1 MESDKRY
8 FIEGLFVIVFSIALA
23 CFFVWLARSGNKDD
37 VLYRIHFAE
46 SVSGLERGD
55 PVRFLGV
62 EVGMVKSMTIRP
74 DDPNRVEVDVQ
85 LHKDAPIKTDTTATL
100 NFKGIT
106 GTFFIEL
113 SGGSANAKTLVAAT
127 PPGQVPEIP
136 VVRSALATLME
147 QMPKDVSKF
156 SSLMDQMPK
165 VVSKF
170 SAIEDQTKKVVTNIG
185 DVTNKV
191 KENPSLLLRA
201 PKKDKNSSDK

>member
-8 FIEGLFVIVFSIALA
+8 FIEGLFVIAFSIALA
-23 CFFVWLARSGNKDD
+23 FFFVWLTRSGNRDD
-37 VLYRIHFAE
+37 VMYRIHFAE
-46 SVSGLERGD
+46 SVSGLELGD

-62 EVGMVKSMTIRP
+62 EVGMVKSMTIKP
-74 DDPNRVEVDVQ
+74 DDPNHVEVDVQ
-85 LHKDAPIKTDTTATL
+85 LRKDTPIKTDTTATL

-106 GTFFIEL
+106 GSFFIEL

-136 VVRSALATLME
+136 AVTSTLQTLTEQVPKLLA
-147 QMPKDVSKF
+147 KF
-156 SSLMDQMPK
+156 SSIADQVPK

-185 DVTNKV
+185 EVTNKV
-191 KENPSLLLRA
+191 KENPSLLLRR
-201 PKKDKNSSDK
+201 PKPNDEGTKK